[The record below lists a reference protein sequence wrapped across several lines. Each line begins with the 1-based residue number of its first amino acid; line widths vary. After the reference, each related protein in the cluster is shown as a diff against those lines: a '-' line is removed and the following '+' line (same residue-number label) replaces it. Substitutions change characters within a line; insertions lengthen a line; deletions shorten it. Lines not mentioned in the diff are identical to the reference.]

1 MPQREPRP
9 VAPVSSTG
17 AMPTVATDMGRG
29 GSAARPRKLPD
40 GRRGY
45 DHLQG
50 LLQITDEIRFVL
62 DADRE
67 AEQGVLD
74 LGLGAGD
81 AGVRHLTG
89 VLDQRLD
96 ASEADGKLKNPR
108 AARYLRRRLE
118 IAPHGEGDHA
128 GEIAHLPGR
137 DAMTGMV
144 GEPRVEH
151 LTHGRMFAQELGDGE
166 PIAAVTLHPHRQRLN
181 ATQYEPA
188 VERPRHRA

>member
-9 VAPVSSTG
+9 LAPVGSTG
-17 AMPTVATDMGRG
+17 AMRTVATDMGRG

-67 AEQGVLD
+67 AEQGILD

-81 AGVRHLTG
+81 AGVRHLPR

-96 ASEADGKLKNPR
+96 APEADSELEDPR
-108 AARYLRRRLE
+108 AACDLRRCLK
-118 IAPHGEGDHA
+118 IAAHGEGDHA

-137 DAMTGMV
+137 DVVTGV
-144 GEPRVEH
+144 VREPRVEDV
-151 LTHGRMFAQELGDGE
+151 TYGRMFERDLGD
-166 PIAAVTLHPHRQRLN
+166 
-181 ATQYEPA
+181 
-188 VERPRHRA
+188 